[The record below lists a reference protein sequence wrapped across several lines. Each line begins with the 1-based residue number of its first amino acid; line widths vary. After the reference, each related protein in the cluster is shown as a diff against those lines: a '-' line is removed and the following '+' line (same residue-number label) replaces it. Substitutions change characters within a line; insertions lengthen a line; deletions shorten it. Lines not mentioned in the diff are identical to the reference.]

1 MADITPQMVKE
12 LREMTGAGM
21 GDCKKALVEAEGDPK
36 KAIEILRKKGAASAS
51 ARAGRVANEGLIY
64 TKTSPDF
71 KKSIIIE
78 INCETDFVSRN
89 EEFIKYFTLLRDAYF
104 DNNVNTVEDLLKLK
118 VGNDTLESLHNEIL
132 AKFGEKIQIR
142 RMGKLTVDNGWIDE
156 YMHTGNKL
164 AVLAV
169 FEGASNPTPLAKSLA
184 HDITMQ
190 IAAMNPKFVDRS
202 EVNSATLENEKK
214 LYAQQAIDEG
224 KKPEI
229 AEKIAQ
235 GKLEKYFS
243 EFCLL
248 EQSFVK
254 DSNKVVGDV
263 LKEISK
269 EMGTDLKIKSFYRYF
284 LGESE
289 DNI

>member
-64 TKTSPDF
+64 TKTSPDL

-169 FEGASNPTPLAKSLA
+169 FEGASDPTPLAKSLA

-269 EMGTDLKIKSFYRYF
+269 EMGKDLKIKVFYRYF